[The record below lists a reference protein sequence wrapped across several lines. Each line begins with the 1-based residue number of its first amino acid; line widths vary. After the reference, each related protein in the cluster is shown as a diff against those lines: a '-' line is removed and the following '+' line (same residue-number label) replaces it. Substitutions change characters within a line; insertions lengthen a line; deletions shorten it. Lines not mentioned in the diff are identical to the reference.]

1 VPAERRHKRGPSRRG
16 GDSEYQVRLGEVL
29 RTQGV
34 DGLRVFLE
42 ASAARFGDAGQV
54 DTICSKSDAE
64 LEQMR
69 HQMILSRLDLSDLH
83 AESRRWLFERGQDTY
98 GPGGGRRN

>member
-1 VPAERRHKRGPSRRG
+1 MPAGRRHDKGPSRRG
-16 GDSEYQVRLGEVL
+16 DDDYQVRLGEVL
-29 RTQGV
+29 RAQGV
-34 DGLRVFLE
+34 DGLRAFLQ
-42 ASAARFGDAGQV
+42 ASAARYGDAAQV
-54 DTICSKSDAE
+54 EAIRTKADEA

-83 AESRRWLFERGQDTY
+83 AESRRWLFERGHDSY